1 MFLYIRFTSSFPWHW
16 PYCAPTKS
24 SSILATQ
31 QLFNNCSP
39 VLFNNC
45 SILFVSFVLT
55 TGSLLWTSFFFCL
68 CLSAACV
75 QSCCSSDAVDVVH
88 HSHVVCVQSRNSY
101 SSDPIVHAVH
111 VADRLDKLRLGDHR
125 VSRRRHCM
133 GAHHPSIGRSM
144 LDHLLLLLLW

>member
-1 MFLYIRFTSSFPWHW
+1 MCSFLEEIPLVFLDIDHILCSYEIMLDFSHTTTVQQLFTSSV
-16 PYCAPTKS
+16 
-24 SSILATQ
+24 Q
-31 QLFNNCSP
+31 QLFNTVCIICSDNGFTT
-39 VLFNNC
+39 VT
-45 SILFVSFVLT
+45 ILFFV
-55 TGSLLWTSFFFCL
+55 

-75 QSCCSSDAVDVVH
+75 QPCCSSDAVDVVH

-111 VADRLDKLRLGDHR
+111 VADRLDELRLSDHR